1 MSEEISIEDLPKA
14 IYDAY
19 RLGVEEIHESVL
31 IAADECATACVESLR
46 EDSPKSKKNSKSST
60 SYAKGWVKRK
70 TKNGS
75 YVYNKNKPYL
85 EMPLEHGHLITR
97 GKKKGQRV
105 PAKPHIYKNVEKYQE
120 RFFDMCS
127 KIVSEGVRFSKE
139 K

>member
-31 IAADECATACVESLR
+31 IAADECAADCAESLR
-46 EDSPKSKKNSKSST
+46 EDSPKDSGD
-60 SYAKGWVKRK
+60 YAKGWVKRK

-97 GKKKGQRV
+97 GQKKGQRV
-105 PAKPHIYKNVEKYQE
+105 PAKPHIYKNAEKYQE

-127 KIVSEGVRFSKE
+127 EIVSEGVRLSKE